1 MLKKLMALH
10 RADWWVCLGTVG
22 GIFLSTQLITGIA
35 LWWGDQ
41 GTRSAPLISGTILP
55 ISTAFLVLF
64 LVLVH
69 VNDLFLLALRLG
81 QTRRRALGLTLTLC
95 TLEGAGTAALS
106 ALLAWIERALLPAL
120 WLALSGADKLVW
132 GEVPPTPEPSLIAGD
147 AEWQAFLEEFRAT
160 LYLDSFALDWWWY
173 PLQLAIG
180 LAVGLILGA
189 FLQRFG
195 ARGAWILWMVWMV
208 IALGPQLVGKNVLL
222 IGQWT
227 AWMGAAAI
235 VFAVAAGIWSVWS
248 LLHAVVKA

>member
-95 TLEGAGTAALS
+95 ALEGAGAAALS

-132 GEVPPTPEPSLIAGD
+132 GEVPPLPAVWEGTDQG
-147 AEWQAFLEEFRAT
+147 WQALLDELSST
-160 LYLDSFALDWWWY
+160 LYLDSFALDWWWC
-173 PLQLAIG
+173 PLLLAIG
-180 LAVGLILGA
+180 LLAGLILGA

-195 ARGAWILWMVWMV
+195 AKGGWIIWGIWMVLTF
-208 IALGPQLVGKNVLL
+208 APQLLGYNVLMIGHWGWWTVPL
-222 IGQWT
+222 I
-227 AWMGAAAI
+227 AAL
-235 VFAVAAGIWSVWS
+235 VLAGLIWSVWS
-248 LLHAVVKA
+248 LLHAVVKG

>member
-22 GIFLSTQLITGIA
+22 GIFLITQLITGVA

-81 QTRRRALGLTLTLC
+81 QTRRRALGLTLALSA
-95 TLEGAGTAALS
+95 LAGTAGMALS

-132 GEVPPTPEPSLIAGD
+132 GEVPPLPAVWDGTDQG
-147 AEWQAFLEEFRAT
+147 WQALLDELSST

-173 PLQLAIG
+173 LLLLAIG

-195 ARGAWILWMVWMV
+195 AKGGWIIWAIWMV
-208 IALGPQLVGKNVLL
+208 ICLGPQLVGKNALL

-227 AWMGAAAI
+227 AWMGAAAV
-235 VFAVAAGIWSVWS
+235 VFAVAAGVWSVWS
-248 LLHAVVKA
+248 LLHAVVKG

>member
-10 RADWWVCLGTVG
+10 RADWWVCLGILG
-22 GIFLSTQLITGIA
+22 GIFLIAQVATGIA
-35 LWWGDQ
+35 LLCGAH
-41 GTRSAPLISGTILP
+41 SAPLISGTILP
-55 ISTAFLVLF
+55 ISAAFLVLF

-132 GEVPPTPEPSLIAGD
+132 GEVPPTPEPSLIAGN

-195 ARGAWILWMVWMV
+195 AKGAWILWMVWMV
-208 IALGPQLVGKNVLL
+208 IALGPQLVGKNAML

-248 LLHAVVKA
+248 LLHAVVKT

>member
-95 TLEGAGTAALS
+95 ALEGAGAAALS

-132 GEVPPTPEPSLIAGD
+132 GEVPPLPAVWEGTDQG
-147 AEWQAFLEEFRAT
+147 WQALLDELSST

-173 PLQLAIG
+173 LLLLAIG

-195 ARGAWILWMVWMV
+195 AKGGWIIWAIWMV
-208 IALGPQLVGKNVLL
+208 ICLGPQLVGKNALL

-227 AWMGAAAI
+227 AWMGAAAV
-235 VFAVAAGIWSVWS
+235 VFAVAAGVWSVWS
-248 LLHAVVKA
+248 LLHAVVKG

>member
-1 MLKKLMALH
+1 MLKKLMVLH

-95 TLEGAGTAALS
+95 ALEGAGTAALS
-106 ALLAWIERALLPAL
+106 VLLAWIERAFLPAL

-132 GEVPPTPEPSLIAGD
+132 GEVPPLPAVWEGTDQG
-147 AEWQAFLEEFRAT
+147 WQALLDELSST
-160 LYLDSFALDWWWY
+160 LYLDSFALDWWWC
-173 PLQLAIG
+173 PLLLAIG
-180 LAVGLILGA
+180 LLAGLILGA

-195 ARGAWILWMVWMV
+195 AKGGWIIWGIWMVV
-208 IALGPQLVGKNVLL
+208 CLGPQLVGKNVFF

-227 AWMGAAAI
+227 QGMGAAAI

-248 LLHAVVKA
+248 LLHAVVKT

>member
-10 RADWWVCLGTVG
+10 RADWWLCLGVLG
-22 GIFLSTQLITGIA
+22 GIFLIAQVVTGIA
-35 LWWGDQ
+35 LLCGAH
-41 GTRSAPLISGTILP
+41 SAPLLSGIILP

-81 QTRRRALGLTLTLC
+81 QTRRRALGLTLALC
-95 TLEGAGTAALS
+95 ALEGAGAAALS

-132 GEVPPTPEPSLIAGD
+132 GEVPPLPAVWEGTDQG
-147 AEWQAFLEEFRAT
+147 WQALLDELSST
-160 LYLDSFALDWWWY
+160 LYVDFYLLDWWWY
-173 PLQLAIG
+173 LLLPLIG
-180 LAVGLILGA
+180 LLAGFIIGA

-195 ARGAWILWMVWMV
+195 GRGAWVIWGIWMVLTF
-208 IALGPQLVGKNVLL
+208 APQLLGYNVLM
-222 IGQWT
+222 IGQWSQ
-227 AWMGAAAI
+227 WMGAAAV

>member
-81 QTRRRALGLTLTLC
+81 QTRRRALGLTLALC
-95 TLEGAGTAALS
+95 ALEGAGAAALS

-132 GEVPPTPEPSLIAGD
+132 GEVPPLPAVWEGTDQG
-147 AEWQAFLEEFRAT
+147 WQALLDELSST
-160 LYLDSFALDWWWY
+160 LYLDSFALDWWWC
-173 PLQLAIG
+173 PLLLAIG
-180 LAVGLILGA
+180 LLAGFIIGA

-195 ARGAWILWMVWMV
+195 ARGAWIIWVIWMVLTF
-208 IALGPQLVGKNVLL
+208 APQLLGYNVLMIGHWGWWTVPL
-222 IGQWT
+222 I
-227 AWMGAAAI
+227 AAL
-235 VFAVAAGIWSVWS
+235 VLAGLIWSVWS
-248 LLHAVVKA
+248 LLHAVVKG

>member
-55 ISTAFLVLF
+55 ISTVFLVLF

-132 GEVPPTPEPSLIAGD
+132 GEVPPLPAVWEGTDQG
-147 AEWQAFLEEFRAT
+147 WQALLDELSST

-173 PLQLAIG
+173 PLLLAIG
-180 LAVGLILGA
+180 LLAGLIIGA

-195 ARGAWILWMVWMV
+195 AKGAWILWMV
-208 IALGPQLVGKNVLL
+208 
-222 IGQWT
+222 
-227 AWMGAAAI
+227 
-235 VFAVAAGIWSVWS
+235 
-248 LLHAVVKA
+248 

>member
-10 RADWWVCLGTVG
+10 RADWWLCLGVLG
-22 GIFLSTQLITGIA
+22 GIFLIAQVVTGIA
-35 LWWGDQ
+35 LLCGAH
-41 GTRSAPLISGTILP
+41 SAPLLSGIILP

-81 QTRRRALGLTLTLC
+81 QTRRRALGLTLALSA
-95 TLEGAGTAALS
+95 LAGTAGMALS

-132 GEVPPTPEPSLIAGD
+132 GEVPPLPAVWDGTDQG
-147 AEWQAFLEEFRAT
+147 WQALLDELSST
-160 LYLDSFALDWWWY
+160 LYLDSFALDWWWC
-173 PLQLAIG
+173 PLLLAIG

-195 ARGAWILWMVWMV
+195 AKGGWILWMVWMV
-208 IALGPQLVGKNVLL
+208 IALGPQLMGKNIML

-227 AWMGAAAI
+227 AWMGAAAV

>member
-1 MLKKLMALH
+1 MLKKLMVLN
-10 RADWWVCLGTVG
+10 RADWWVCLGVLG
-22 GIFLSTQLITGIA
+22 GIFLITQVATGIA
-35 LWWGDQ
+35 LLCGAH
-41 GTRSAPLISGTILP
+41 SAPLLSGTILP

-64 LVLVH
+64 FVLVH

-81 QTRRRALGLTLTLC
+81 QTRRRALGLTLALSALT
-95 TLEGAGTAALS
+95 GTAGMALS
-106 ALLAWIERALLPAL
+106 ALLAWIERTFLPAL
-120 WLALSGADKLVW
+120 WLVLSGADKLVW
-132 GEVPPTPEPSLIAGD
+132 GEVPPLPAVWDGTDQA
-147 AEWQAFLEEFRAT
+147 WQAFLEEFRAT

-195 ARGAWILWMVWMV
+195 AKGGWIIWAIWMV
-208 IALGPQLVGKNVLL
+208 ICLGPQLVGKNAML

-227 AWMGAAAI
+227 AWMGAAAV
-235 VFAVAAGIWSVWS
+235 VFAAAAGIWSVWS

>member
-22 GIFLSTQLITGIA
+22 GIFLITQLITGIA

-95 TLEGAGTAALS
+95 ALEGAGTAALS
-106 ALLAWIERALLPAL
+106 ALLAWIERAFLPAL

-132 GEVPPTPEPSLIAGD
+132 GEVPPTPAPSLIAGD

-195 ARGAWILWMVWMV
+195 AKGGWIIWAIWMV
-208 IALGPQLVGKNVLL
+208 ICLGPQLVGKNALL

-227 AWMGAAAI
+227 AWMGAAAV
-235 VFAVAAGIWSVWS
+235 VFAVAAGVWSVWS
-248 LLHAVVKA
+248 LLHAVVKG

>member
-95 TLEGAGTAALS
+95 ALEGAGAAALS

-132 GEVPPTPEPSLIAGD
+132 GEVPPLPAVWEGTDQG
-147 AEWQAFLEEFRAT
+147 WQALLDELSST
-160 LYLDSFALDWWWY
+160 LYVDFYLLDWWWY
-173 PLQLAIG
+173 LLLLAIG
-180 LAVGLILGA
+180 LLAGFIIGA

-195 ARGAWILWMVWMV
+195 ARGAWILWGIWMV
-208 IALGPQLVGKNVLL
+208 LTFAPQLLGYNVLMIGHWGWWTVPL
-222 IGQWT
+222 I
-227 AWMGAAAI
+227 AAL
-235 VFAVAAGIWSVWS
+235 VLAGLIWSVWS
-248 LLHAVVKA
+248 LLHAVVKG

>member
-22 GIFLSTQLITGIA
+22 GIFLITQLITGIA

-55 ISTAFLVLF
+55 ISTAFLVLS
-64 LVLVH
+64 LVLGH

-95 TLEGAGTAALS
+95 ALEGAGAAALS

-132 GEVPPTPEPSLIAGD
+132 GEVPPLPAVWEGTDQG
-147 AEWQAFLEEFRAT
+147 WQALLDELSST
-160 LYLDSFALDWWWY
+160 LYLDSFALDWWWF
-173 PLQLAIG
+173 PVILLIG
-180 LAVGLILGA
+180 LAAGFIVGA
-189 FLQRFG
+189 CLQRFG
-195 ARGAWILWMVWMV
+195 SKGGWIRWCVWMA
-208 IALGPQLVGKNVLL
+208 ICFAPQLIPLDDLSLPLTPDFLLYAAVVL
-222 IGQWT
+222 
-227 AWMGAAAI
+227 AA
-235 VFAVAAGIWSVWS
+235 VMLIWSVWS
-248 LLHAVVKA
+248 LLHAVVRR

>member
-81 QTRRRALGLTLTLC
+81 QTRRRALGLTLALSA
-95 TLEGAGTAALS
+95 LAGTAGMALS

-132 GEVPPTPEPSLIAGD
+132 GEVPPLPAVWDGTDQG
-147 AEWQAFLEEFRAT
+147 WQALLDELSST

-173 PLQLAIG
+173 LLLLAIG

-195 ARGAWILWMVWMV
+195 AKGGWIIWAIWMV
-208 IALGPQLVGKNVLL
+208 ICLGPQLVGKNALL

-227 AWMGAAAI
+227 AWMGAAAV
-235 VFAVAAGIWSVWS
+235 VFAVAAGVWSVWS
-248 LLHAVVKA
+248 LLHAVVKG

>member
-81 QTRRRALGLTLTLC
+81 QTRRRALGLTLALSA
-95 TLEGAGTAALS
+95 LAGTAGMALS

-132 GEVPPTPEPSLIAGD
+132 GEVPPLPAVWDGTDQG
-147 AEWQAFLEEFRAT
+147 WQALLDELSST

-173 PLQLAIG
+173 LLLLAIG

-195 ARGAWILWMVWMV
+195 AKGGWIIWAIWMV
-208 IALGPQLVGKNVLL
+208 ICLGPQLVGKNALL

-227 AWMGAAAI
+227 AWMGAAAV
-235 VFAVAAGIWSVWS
+235 VFAVAAGVWSVWS

>member
-81 QTRRRALGLTLTLC
+81 QTRRRALGLTLALSA
-95 TLEGAGTAALS
+95 LAGTAGMALS
-106 ALLAWIERALLPAL
+106 ALLAWTERALLPAL

-132 GEVPPTPEPSLIAGD
+132 GEVPPLPAVWDGTDQG
-147 AEWQAFLEEFRAT
+147 WQALLDELSST

-173 PLQLAIG
+173 LLLLAIG

-195 ARGAWILWMVWMV
+195 AKGGWIIWAIWMV
-208 IALGPQLVGKNVLL
+208 ICLGPQLVGKNALL

-227 AWMGAAAI
+227 AWMGAAAV
-235 VFAVAAGIWSVWS
+235 VFAVAAGVWSVWS
-248 LLHAVVKA
+248 LLHAVVKG